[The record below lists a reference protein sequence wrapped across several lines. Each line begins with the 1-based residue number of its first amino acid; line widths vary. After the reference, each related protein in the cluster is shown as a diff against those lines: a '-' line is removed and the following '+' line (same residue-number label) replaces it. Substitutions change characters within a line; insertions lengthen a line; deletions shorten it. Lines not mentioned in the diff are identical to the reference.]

1 MAQWHRFGVAVGI
14 AALVGCGSPT
24 PDAGVSHPA
33 SAVPAAQEP
42 SRQAPTQASFPGP
55 STQQA
60 PKLGASI
67 TDNPRA
73 TPPTDDARAKTAA
86 SSSDIQAFDR
96 QAEAERAQREA
107 RIIWAEVPVNSGIT
121 GQKPDEEVNEENVEL
136 DGDDEQERAS
146 AQEAWEQQLKQEA
159 TTPAQEERPGG

>member
-24 PDAGVSHPA
+24 PDAGVSPPA

-42 SRQAPTQASFPGP
+42 SRQAPTQASLPGP
-55 STQQA
+55 TAQQA
-60 PKLGASI
+60 PKMGASI
-67 TDNPRA
+67 T
-73 TPPTDDARAKTAA
+73 
-86 SSSDIQAFDR
+86 SSSDIQALDR

-121 GQKPDEEVNEENVEL
+121 GQKPDEEVNEENMEL

-146 AQEAWEQQLKQEA
+146 AQEAWEQQLRQEA